1 MPMNAVSAEALPP
14 IMADAAVSA
23 ASHSASHAMQH
34 SASPELQQ
42 PIQRKVTLGGSNVF
56 AYMIQGTGVFM
67 CLDVFAWPMEVARTR
82 MQATK
87 DNKPVSTF
95 KLLRDIART
104 EGPTRLFRGLGPFL
118 LTSLPSQAVYLGV
131 YEHATTLIERH
142 FPDRHQTN
150 SATREIAVAGTAG
163 FLAETFAAFL
173 YVPTDIISQRLRVQ
187 ADLKGGKHLTSIDIL
202 KSIYRTNGFRGLYQG
217 FGANI
222 VAFAPWSVT
231 HWAGY
236 EATKKLLY
244 NTLWAKEQQELL
256 VHAERKKT
264 KNKGGIGG
272 KEKYDNGDDV
282 KDHDHDD
289 EELGFYAKHRL
300 SQNSNVIIGLAA
312 LNAAFLSL
320 IVSSPF
326 DMIRVRLQLLDSAHA
341 HQAAQLQRGWWAMAR
356 QIAREEGWRGF
367 AKGLKPKLYASIPGC
382 VGYLFA
388 YEYIKD
394 NLESDSSSSSSPS
407 SLSSC

>member
-1 MPMNAVSAEALPP
+1 MPMSAAPAEALPP

-23 ASHSASHAMQH
+23 GSHSTTHAHQQH
-34 SASPELQQ
+34 LPVPEVQQ

-67 CLDVFAWPMEVARTR
+67 CLDIVAWPMEVARTR

-87 DNKPVSTF
+87 DNKSVSTF

-163 FLAETFAAFL
+163 FLAETFAACL

-187 ADLKGGKHLTSIDIL
+187 ADLKGGTHLTSIDIL
-202 KSIYRTNGFRGLYQG
+202 KSIYRTNGIRGLYQG

-236 EATKKLLY
+236 EATKKVVY
-244 NTLWAKEQQELL
+244 NTLWQKEQAQIQ
-256 VHAERKKT
+256 A
-264 KNKGGIGG
+264 G
-272 KEKYDNGDDV
+272 KLD
-282 KDHDHDD
+282 
-289 EELGFYAKHRL
+289 GFYARHRL
-300 SQNSNVIIGLAA
+300 SHNTNVIIGLAA
-312 LNAAFLSL
+312 LNAAILSL

-326 DMIRVRLQLLDSAHA
+326 DMIRVRLQLLDSAQP
-341 HQAAQLQRGWWAMAR
+341 HQAEQLHRGWWAMAKL
-356 QIAREEGWRGF
+356 IAREEGWRGF
-367 AKGLKPKLYASIPGC
+367 IKGLRPKLYASIPGC

-394 NLESDSSSSSSPS
+394 NLESDSSSSSKS
-407 SLSSC
+407 

>member
-1 MPMNAVSAEALPP
+1 MPMNAASAEALPP
-14 IMADAAVSA
+14 IMVDAAASA
-23 ASHSASHAMQH
+23 AIHSASHSQQH
-34 SASPELQQ
+34 SPSPELQQ
-42 PIQRKVTLGGSNVF
+42 PIQRKVILGGSNVF
-56 AYMIQGTGVFM
+56 AYMVQGTGVFM
-67 CLDVFAWPMEVARTR
+67 CLDIVAWPMEVARTR

-104 EGPTRLFRGLGPFL
+104 EV

-142 FPDRHQTN
+142 FPDRHQSN

-163 FLAETFAAFL
+163 FLAETFAACL
-173 YVPTDIISQRLRVQ
+173 YVPTDVISQRLRVQ
-187 ADLKGGKHLTSIDIL
+187 ADLKGSKHLTSVDIL

-222 VAFAPWSVT
+222 IAFAPWSVT

-236 EATKKLLY
+236 EATKKVVY
-244 NTLWAKEQQELL
+244 NMLWAKEQQELQE
-256 VHAERKKT
+256 AAIRQRKNQ
-264 KNKGGIGG
+264 KNQGPAQPPPSPSSPSPHQQHQQQPV
-272 KEKYDNGDDV
+272 DNNDTV
-282 KDHDHDD
+282 
-289 EELGFYAKHRL
+289 ELGFYAKHRL
-300 SQNSNVIIGLAA
+300 SQNANVIIGLAA
-312 LNAAFLSL
+312 LNAAFTSL

-341 HQAAQLQRGWWAMAR
+341 HQAEQLQRGWWAMAR

-394 NLESDSSSSSSPS
+394 NLESDSSSSSSNVAS
-407 SLSSC
+407 SESLSSC